1 MALFLLR
8 LTKFYLYRLMRNLF
22 FLSFLLFPFLS
33 LAQPKG
39 FKPVGN
45 VSAFQQNL
53 AQASKN
59 QQSIKSDF
67 KQTKVLQL
75 LADKVNSSG
84 RFYFQNPDKVRIE
97 YTQPF
102 KYLLVM
108 NGKGLLVKDEQKT
121 NKINASGSKMLQSV
135 NRIMMDCMGG
145 TVFANPDFKT
155 TAFENGNAFLLN
167 LKPVTGD
174 MKKMFQ
180 QIDIY
185 LDKAFNVQRLVM
197 TEVGGDYSEMHF
209 SNTQRN
215 IALDASLFKVR

>member
-1 MALFLLR
+1 
-8 LTKFYLYRLMRNLF
+8 MRKLF
-22 FLSFLLFPFLS
+22 FLSLFLLPFLA

-39 FKPVGN
+39 YKPVANLAG
-45 VSAFQQNL
+45 FQQQL
-53 AQASKN
+53 AQAS
-59 QQSIKSDF
+59 QQQRTIKSDF

-75 LADKVNSSG
+75 LAEKVNSSG
-84 RFYFQNPDKVRIE
+84 KFYFQSPDKVRIE

-102 KYLLVM
+102 NYLLVM

-121 NKINASGSKMLQSV
+121 NKINAGSSKMLQSV

-155 TAFENGNAFLLN
+155 TAYERANGFLLR
-167 LKPVTGD
+167 LKPATGD
-174 MKKMFQ
+174 MKKMFE

-185 LDKAFNVQRLVM
+185 LNNNFWVDKLVM
-197 TEVGGDYSEMHF
+197 TEVGGDYSEMNF

-215 IALDASLFKVR
+215 LTLDANLFKVR

>member
-1 MALFLLR
+1 
-8 LTKFYLYRLMRNLF
+8 MRKII
-22 FLSFLLFPFLS
+22 FLS
-33 LAQPKG
+33 LFLFPYLVYAQPKG
-39 FKPVGN
+39 YQQV
-45 VSAFQQNL
+45 VDVAHFQNNL
-53 AQASKN
+53 AAASK
-59 QQSIKSDF
+59 QQRSIKSEF
-67 KQTKVLQL
+67 RQTKVMQL
-75 LADKVNSSG
+75 LAEKVNSSG
-84 RFYFQNPDKVRIE
+84 KFYFQSPDKVRIE

-155 TAFENGNAFLLN
+155 TAYEGSGSYLLD

-180 QIDIY
+180 KIDIY
-185 LDKAFNVQRLVM
+185 LDKGFNVQKLVM
-197 TEVGGDYSEMHF
+197 TEVGGDYAEMNF
-209 SNTQRN
+209 FNTQRN
-215 IALDASLFKVR
+215 QPLDASLFKVR